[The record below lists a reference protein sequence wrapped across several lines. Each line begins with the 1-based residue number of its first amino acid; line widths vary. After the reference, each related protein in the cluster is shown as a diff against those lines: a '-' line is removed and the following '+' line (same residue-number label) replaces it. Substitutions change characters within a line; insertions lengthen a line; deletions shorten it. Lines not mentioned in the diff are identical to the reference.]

1 MYLTREKYIGA
12 NYEHNQVNGII
23 DITVRGKKIPIDLKK
38 VNCIRESVGYWR
50 KANQIHK
57 WFVDNVQDGNDD
69 CKSYYVSTEDLE
81 KLLNI
86 CKEVK
91 EKAKLVDGKIKNGE
105 TLKDGKWI
113 PNLIE
118 GKVIQNAEEISELL
132 PTEDGFFFGST
143 DYDEYYLQD
152 ITDTIE
158 MLTSI
163 LNEEKEL
170 NNQGI
175 YSDFEYRSSW

>member
-1 MYLTREKYIGA
+1 M
-12 NYEHNQVNGII
+12 
-23 DITVRGKKIPIDLKK
+23 
-38 VNCIRESVGYWR
+38 
-50 KANQIHK
+50 
-57 WFVDNVQDGNDD
+57 
-69 CKSYYVSTEDLE
+69 
-81 KLLNI
+81 NI

-132 PTEDGFFFGST
+132 PTKDGFFFGCT

-158 MLTSI
+158 ILTSI
-163 LNEEKEL
+163 LKEEKEL

-175 YSDFEYRSSW
+175 YSDFEYSSSW